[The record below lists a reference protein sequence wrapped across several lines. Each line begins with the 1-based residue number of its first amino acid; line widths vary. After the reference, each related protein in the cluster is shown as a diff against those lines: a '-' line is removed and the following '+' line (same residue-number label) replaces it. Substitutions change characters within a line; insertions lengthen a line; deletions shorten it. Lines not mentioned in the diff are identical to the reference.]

1 MGTFYHCESKA
12 SGWNDEWKAKL
23 TPTFSYR
30 GDVIA
35 TCEEKETIVYA
46 DIGKW
51 WKGREDDHI
60 QTIYL
65 LDPAEI
71 ETIRSNF
78 PLYNQRRF
86 DIYADVADSVVV
98 DENGNGTKKQ

>member
-1 MGTFYHCESKA
+1 MEREMRSRDLPA
-12 SGWNDEWKAKL
+12 
-23 TPTFSYR
+23 
-30 GDVIA
+30 
-35 TCEEKETIVYA
+35 
-46 DIGKW
+46 GK
-51 WKGREDDHI
+51 
-60 QTIYL
+60 

-86 DIYADVADSVVV
+86 DVYADVADSVVV

>member
-1 MGTFYHCESKA
+1 MDRWMKSQLIIIVEVMSLPHAKKRKPLFTLISVSDGNG
-12 SGWNDEWKAKL
+12 GWWDQGIHSQIK
-23 TPTFSYR
+23 
-30 GDVIA
+30 
-35 TCEEKETIVYA
+35 
-46 DIGKW
+46 
-51 WKGREDDHI
+51 
-60 QTIYL
+60 

-86 DIYADVADSVVV
+86 DVYADVADSVVV